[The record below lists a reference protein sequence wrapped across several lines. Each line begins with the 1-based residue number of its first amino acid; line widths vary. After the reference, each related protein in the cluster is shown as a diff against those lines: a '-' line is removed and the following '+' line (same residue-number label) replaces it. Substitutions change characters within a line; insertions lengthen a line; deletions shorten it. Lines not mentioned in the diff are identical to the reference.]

1 MCILK
6 LDLKMEVRLAKISS
20 LLDFQKLQTCCL
32 VTSYCP
38 FLHCCWPAN
47 LVKSESVY
55 NEMFHLWINCFNC
68 YVCFYRTR
76 LFHLFSAKVMVF
88 SELWPCRHIPHLEEG
103 NFNFSEK
110 YSESHQQIFLRLFWW
125 SPNENENAK
134 WGDVGRLAKTAQD
147 VIREKQKG
155 ICNVWTK
162 TIKRSTLLKSFL
174 LHQDE
179 TIN

>member
-1 MCILK
+1 MPPSGPSRVKEGAAFHWKISSPTDMCILK

-55 NEMFHLWINCFNC
+55 NEMLHLWINCFNC

-88 SELWPCRHIPHLEEG
+88 SELWTSWHIPHLEKG
-103 NFNFSEK
+103 KVNFSGNAQK
-110 YSESHQQIFLRLFWW
+110 VIKNISLIVLMV
-125 SPNENENAK
+125 AK
-134 WGDVGRLAKTAQD
+134 WEWECKMRGCR
-147 VIREKQKG
+147 
-155 ICNVWTK
+155 
-162 TIKRSTLLKSFL
+162 
-174 LHQDE
+174 
-179 TIN
+179 